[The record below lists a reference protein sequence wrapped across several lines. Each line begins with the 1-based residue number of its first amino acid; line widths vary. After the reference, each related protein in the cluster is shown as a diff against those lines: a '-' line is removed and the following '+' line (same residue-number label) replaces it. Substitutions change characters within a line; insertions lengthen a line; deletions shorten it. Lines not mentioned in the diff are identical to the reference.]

1 MNPRGASTLR
11 GMILLLL
18 LVLLGFFAYRLIPVY
33 VNAYDF
39 RDSMRTQARFA
50 AVDQKPFETIRTE
63 LYNKAQELNL
73 PIEREDIQITKGPDG
88 TTISTTFTVPVDL
101 SFFVRDVQFDFNEK
115 GQ

>member
-11 GMILLLL
+11 GMILFLL
-18 LVLLGFFAYRLIPVY
+18 LVLLGFFAYRLVPVY

-50 AVDQKPFETIRTE
+50 TVDQKPFDTIRAE

-73 PIEREDIQITKGPDG
+73 PIERQDIQITKGPDG

-101 SFFVRDVQFDFNEK
+101 SFFVKDVQFDFSER